1 MGLLTMVGHARTSFS
16 TLFCVQHFKKNV
28 SHVTFCS
35 CFFISSIVGRKIDK
49 RDAYGI
55 VYSLVMIDLLYFVA
69 KMDQILT

>member
-1 MGLLTMVGHARTSFS
+1 MLGLVSPRYFVYNIS
-16 TLFCVQHFKKNV
+16 KKNV